1 MATAGEYVISHG
13 SNDTMVCKTEGQA
26 EKDFFFLFYF
36 FFSLLL
42 CEKLPQVTGGNGDQI
57 A

>member
-13 SNDTMVCKTEGQA
+13 SNDTMVCKIEGQA

-42 CEKLPQVTGGNGDQI
+42 CEKLPQVTGKW
-57 A
+57 